1 MHSSVESPLSQL
13 SKSAVEA
20 DDGRTGSG
28 GKKVTPP
35 LELLVTS
42 LEYGVFNA
50 LDLHF
55 KTS

>member
-1 MHSSVESPLSQL
+1 M
-13 SKSAVEA
+13 SKSAVEV

-28 GKKVTPP
+28 DKKVTPS

-50 LDLHF
+50 FDLHF
-55 KTS
+55 ETS